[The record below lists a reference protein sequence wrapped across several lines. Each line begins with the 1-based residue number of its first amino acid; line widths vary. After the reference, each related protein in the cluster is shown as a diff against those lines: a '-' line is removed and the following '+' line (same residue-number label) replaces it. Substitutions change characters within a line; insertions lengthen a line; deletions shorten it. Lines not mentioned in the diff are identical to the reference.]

1 MKILYMASERHDA
14 QLAASASRSLAQ
26 DVAVDWAGRRSDP
39 RLRVSESPS
48 LTAAVV
54 EAQVQHEGCAAL
66 VGLPRRLGM
75 TTSNDAFRALLFG
88 LDRGLREH
96 AHGADSAP
104 PEDRTAAQEK

>member
-1 MKILYMASERHDA
+1 MKILYMANERHDA
-14 QLAASASRSLAQ
+14 
-26 DVAVDWAGRRSDP
+26 
-39 RLRVSESPS
+39 RLRVSESQS

-75 TTSNDAFRALLFG
+75 TTSKDAFRALLFR
-88 LDRGLREH
+88 LDRGHCEH

-104 PEDRTAAQEK
+104 PENRTAAQET